1 MMELYVTNLN
11 NSEKKMLKYTL
22 ALASV
27 VGLASASYATE
38 VPITGTVQSKCSI
51 YTDTAGVYGSPS
63 PDKLSTQP
71 ADGGVHPIV
80 RVDVSQAGYY
90 LARVT
95 TPNSFS
101 SSPPLNDAINFT
113 GTTAVHQVSDAQM
126 SAYET
131 NKVAYNN
138 VTEFDLTVAGSVWF
152 KSTSTAEYGVNKSFP
167 GGTYRAVVLAEC
179 IAK

>member
-1 MMELYVTNLN
+1 MIDFGEQLN
-11 NSEKKMLKYTL
+11 KLEKQMLKHSL
-22 ALASV
+22 ALAMV
-27 VGLASASYATE
+27 VGFASASYATE

-51 YTDTAGVYGSPS
+51 YTDTAGIYGSPS
-63 PDKLSTQP
+63 PSTLSTAP
-71 ADGGVHPIV
+71 ADGGVHPIL

-90 LARVT
+90 IAKIT
-95 TPNSFS
+95 HPNSFS
-101 SSPPLNDAINFT
+101 TSPALTDVVNFT
-113 GTTAVHQVSDAQM
+113 GTTTVHQVSDPAM

-131 NKVAYNN
+131 NKVTYNN

-152 KSTSTAEYGVNKSFP
+152 KSTSTAEYGVDKSFP